1 MEFVHLAKETLQLA
15 PRACG
20 LVLGNF
26 DGVHRGHIALI
37 DELKR
42 RNAARSTPLL
52 LGALCFRTPPSHTL
66 GNPVPQL
73 TTNQEKFE
81 LLRRAGLHFVLL
93 YEFDELKDLSPEEF
107 VKDILIAKHNCL
119 LAVCGFNYTFGKRGA
134 GTPQQLAEWLSAQ
147 QDAEVGIVPAVTDGR
162 HTVSS
167 TVIRS
172 MLERGHPEDAN
183 RLLGHHFTLEG
194 KVERGKR
201 LGRVLGFPTANL
213 RFPANSLVPA
223 HGVYAVAVRLGRKH
237 YRGIANVGIRP
248 TFDNDDLAN
257 CEVHLLDYEGYLYGK
272 TLRVS
277 FLHFLRAE
285 RAFANADA
293 LQAQIQNDIS
303 AALEYF

>member
-1 MEFVHLAKETLQLA
+1 MEFIHLTKETLQLE

-66 GNPVPQL
+66 GTPVPQL
-73 TTNQEKFE
+73 TTNQEKFA

-93 YEFDELKDLSPEEF
+93 YDFEELRELSPEQF

-119 LAVCGFNYTFGKRGA
+119 LAVCGFNYTFGKYGA
-134 GTPQQLAEWLSAQ
+134 GKPQQLAAWLSAQ
-147 QDAEVGIVPAVTDGR
+147 PNAEVGIVDAVTDGR

-167 TVIRS
+167 TVIRA
-172 MLERGHPEDAN
+172 MLEHGHPEDAN

-194 KVERGKR
+194 KVERGKQ
-201 LGRVLGFPTANL
+201 LGRLLGFPTANL
-213 RFPANSLVPA
+213 HFPTNSLVPA

-237 YRGIANVGIRP
+237 YHGIANVGIRP
-248 TFDNDDLAN
+248 TFDNDKRAN
-257 CEVHLLDYEGYLYGK
+257 CEVHLLNYDGYLYGK

-285 RAFANADA
+285 RAFATPDA
-293 LQAQIQNDIS
+293 LRQQIQKDIS
-303 AALEYF
+303 TALDYF